1 VESLFGDLRPQP
13 PSGARRRSA
22 ERSRSKAGARS
33 ATATGANEREPPA
46 GHVLVAVERGVDRYP
61 DGLLY
66 ALPKQLGGLGEGDRV
81 LVPLGSG
88 NQPTEGVIV
97 RAATAQEIAAIDAKR
112 CKDVLERIDRGHRLP
127 SELMALARWIA
138 GYYCCPI
145 GMTLAGILPS
155 AVRKG
160 IGAVTRS
167 YVDTAPVSSD
177 DARGEAPDETR
188 TRGLSRKQREL
199 LATIAALPPS
209 ERPIESRELLE
220 RAGIGTPGPLKA
232 LVERG
237 LVRIEHR
244 TEVEARFARGG
255 LAFGAAP
262 TVTARQAAVIDAIGA
277 TVGRGFS
284 QHLLFGVTGSGKTE
298 VYIRLIERTLE
309 LGKRALVLVPE
320 IALTPQTAGRLVSR
334 FPSRSV
340 AILHS
345 GLTASQRNH
354 MWMRVASGEAEIVI
368 GARSAI
374 FAPLADASLGIVI
387 VDEEHDGSYKADQ
400 APRYHGRDVAIRRA
414 QLAGCPIVLGSA
426 TPSLESWSN
435 ATERGISTLHR
446 LPERAP
452 GLQVPTVR
460 IVDFNEER
468 KRFRDSR
475 VQVIGPTMRA
485 ALEET
490 LRDGGQAVILLNRRG
505 YANYIACADPNC
517 EWMLE
522 CDQCDAGMICHRD
535 RGRSADGAIVTH
547 EYTRCHHCQSE
558 VRLPRTCPTCGKR
571 VSVFGLGTQ
580 RAEEELVR
588 IFPTLVEGETMLRVD
603 ADAMQGEADFRD
615 ALERFANG
623 SVRVLLGTQMIAK
636 GLDFPNVRL
645 VGVISADT
653 ALHLP
658 DFRAGERTF
667 QLVSQVAGRC
677 GRGSAAG
684 RAIVQ
689 TFQPNALPIV
699 LAAQN
704 AYERFAEHELVERA
718 RFGLPPSRR
727 LARLVVRDAGET
739 RCAEIAAEVTA
750 AIRDVAKRTMSAP
763 SGEADHPAIEI
774 RDPTPCP
781 ISRIAGRYRHQIEI
795 LAESAAALSRFVTEI
810 RNAGCLPLGEVLA
823 VDVDPIALL

>member
-22 ERSRSKAGARS
+22 ERSRSKRS
-33 ATATGANEREPPA
+33 ARAAAKDDAPDAGEAASPPKG

-66 ALPKQLGGLGEGDRV
+66 ALPTAIEGLGEGDRV
-81 LVPLGSG
+81 LVPLGAG

-112 CKDVLERIDRGHRLP
+112 CKSILERIDRGHRLP
-127 SELMALARWIA
+127 GELMALARWIA

-167 YVDTAPVSSD
+167 FVDLALDAPAA
-177 DARGEAPDETR
+177 DAAESAKP
-188 TRGLSRKQREL
+188 RGLSRKQRDL
-199 LATIAALPPS
+199 LATITALPEG
-209 ERPIESRELLE
+209 ERPIESRDLLT
-220 RAGIGTPGPLKA
+220 RAGIGTPGPLHA

-237 LVRIEHR
+237 LLRIERR
-244 TEVEARFARGG
+244 TEVEARFGRGG
-255 LAFGAAP
+255 LAFGPAP
-262 TVTARQAAVIDAIGA
+262 TVTERQAAVIEAIGA
-277 TVGRGFS
+277 TLGRGFS

-298 VYIRLIERTLE
+298 VYIRLIERTLA

-334 FPSRSV
+334 FPGRSV

-374 FAPLADASLGIVI
+374 FAPLPDASLGIVI

-452 GLQVPTVR
+452 GLQVPSVR

-468 KRFRDSR
+468 KRFRDRR

-547 EYTRCHHCQSE
+547 EYTRCHHCESE
-558 VRLPRTCPTCGKR
+558 VRLPRTCPDCGKR

-588 IFPTLVEGETMLRVD
+588 LFPSLVEGETMLRID
-603 ADAMQGEADFRD
+603 ADAMQGEADFRE
-615 ALERFANG
+615 ALERFASG

-699 LAAQN
+699 LAAQH
-704 AYERFAEHELVERA
+704 AFERFAEHELAERA
-718 RFGLPPSRR
+718 RFGLPPSKR
-727 LARLVVRDAGET
+727 LARLVIRDAGET
-739 RCAEIAAEVTA
+739 RCAEIAAGIA
-750 AIRDVAKRTMSAP
+750 ASIRAVLDRSRGNGDAAATP
-763 SGEADHPAIEI
+763 IEI

-781 ISRIAGRYRHQIEI
+781 ISRIAGRYRQQIEI
-795 LAESAAALSRFVTEI
+795 LADSAATLTRFITEI

>member
-1 VESLFGDLRPQP
+1 MESLFGDLRPQP
-13 PSGARRRSA
+13 PSGRGRRSA
-22 ERSRSKAGARS
+22 KRSRSKAAPRAAATESASGPGAP
-33 ATATGANEREPPA
+33 TA

-66 ALPKQLGGLGEGDRV
+66 ALPTALAGLGDGDRV
-81 LVPLGSG
+81 LVPLGAG

-97 RAATAQEIAAIDAKR
+97 RAATAEEIAAIDAKR
-112 CKDVLERIDRGHRLP
+112 CKAILERIDRGHRLP
-127 SELMALARWIA
+127 GELMALARWIA

-145 GMTLAGILPS
+145 GMTLAGVLPS

-167 YVDTAPVSSD
+167 FVDLAARPDPASPATDAGGGKAP
-177 DARGEAPDETR
+177 
-188 TRGLSRKQREL
+188 RGLSKKQRDL
-199 LATIAALPPS
+199 LATVEALPAA
-209 ERPIESRELLE
+209 ERPIESRELLA
-220 RAGIGTPGPLKA
+220 RAGIGTPGPLTA

-237 LVRIEHR
+237 LLRIERR
-244 TEVEARFARGG
+244 TEVEARFGRGG
-255 LAFGAAP
+255 LAFGPAP
-262 TVTARQAAVIDAIGA
+262 TVTERQAAVIDAIGA
-277 TVGRGFS
+277 TLGRGFS

-298 VYIRLIERTLE
+298 VYIRLIERTLA

-334 FPSRSV
+334 FPGRGV

-368 GARSAI
+368 GARSAV
-374 FAPLADASLGIVI
+374 FAPLPDASLGIVI

-452 GLQVPTVR
+452 GLQVPSVR

-468 KRFRDSR
+468 KRFRDRR

-490 LRDGGQAVILLNRRG
+490 LQDGGQAVILLNRRG

-547 EYTRCHHCQSE
+547 EYTRCHHCESE
-558 VRLPRTCPTCGKR
+558 VRLPRTCPDCGKR

-588 IFPTLVEGETMLRVD
+588 LFPSLVEGETMLRID

-615 ALERFANG
+615 ALERFASG

-699 LAAQN
+699 LAARHEF
-704 AYERFAEHELVERA
+704 ERFAEHELAERA

-739 RCAEIAAEVTA
+739 RCAAIAQEVTA
-750 AIRDVAKRTMSAP
+750 SIRAVADRLGAA
-763 SGEADHPAIEI
+763 GVARVEI

-781 ISRIAGRYRHQIEI
+781 ISRIAGRYRQQIEI
-795 LAESAAALSRFVTEI
+795 LADSAAALTRFVTEI